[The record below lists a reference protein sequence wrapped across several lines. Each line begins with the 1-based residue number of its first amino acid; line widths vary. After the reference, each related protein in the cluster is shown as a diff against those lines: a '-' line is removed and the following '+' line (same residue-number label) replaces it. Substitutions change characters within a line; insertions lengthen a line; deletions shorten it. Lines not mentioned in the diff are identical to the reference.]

1 MTRDGSSGPAIS
13 THLLL
18 RVIIVLIG
26 VWSAVEGIVL
36 VAFHSAGA
44 GALGAGVTDHAGQ
57 RLAGVHMLVLA
68 PAYLLIAWRLH
79 RYMALIWLPFA
90 AQAAV
95 AVTVAYGIMAG
106 DTDLGDG
113 ILACSISAILAG
125 LLGYVWITEQ
135 RSLARDGILYSEG
148 DSDIPVGDED
158 T

>member
-1 MTRDGSSGPAIS
+1 
-13 THLLL
+13 
-18 RVIIVLIG
+18 
-26 VWSAVEGIVL
+26 
-36 VAFHSAGA
+36 
-44 GALGAGVTDHAGQ
+44 
-57 RLAGVHMLVLA
+57 
-68 PAYLLIAWRLH
+68 
-79 RYMALIWLPFA
+79 MALIWLPFA